1 MSTALITW
9 RSNRLVREFQG
20 FSRDL
25 HDEAVRALV
34 SSIGT
39 PSSRLRSTVLDNLV
53 HGRRLNRGNADPGT
67 LEEDFS
73 RLGLTFWSGLIE
85 VNPSAGDWRKGLA
98 ALHQA
103 RNGLAHD
110 DGAKIERVRAAGWP
124 LRIGTVLRWRH
135 VVDELTDAMD
145 TLLSREIPISSG
157 KIPW

>member
-9 RSNRLVREFQG
+9 RSNRLVRFDRLLAVHPDSNGSVLDPAVAGELTRALVLQLAGEFQG

-25 HDEAVRALV
+25 HDEAVRAMV

-73 RLGLTFWSGLIE
+73 RLG
-85 VNPSAGDWRKGLA
+85 
-98 ALHQA
+98 
-103 RNGLAHD
+103 
-110 DGAKIERVRAAGWP
+110 
-124 LRIGTVLRWRH
+124 
-135 VVDELTDAMD
+135 
-145 TLLSREIPISSG
+145 
-157 KIPW
+157 